1 MRFLIKNLNSNA
13 MIFKKKALKHYAG
26 IDCSGVNHVL
36 PPSFEGLSSLMEK
49 VHNSL
54 FAASQAFPDQQPED
68 LPGDEVL
75 DFVEELSSCDK
86 IDKISLINDFQEYIQ
101 DLQIQAA
108 KKAQLSDPVSVS
120 TGTPAGDPEPSKN

>member
-1 MRFLIKNLNSNA
+1 
-13 MIFKKKALKHYAG
+13 MIFKKKALRHYAG
-26 IDCSGVNHVL
+26 IDCSGPNHVL

-54 FAASQAFPDQQPED
+54 FAVSQAFPDNQPED

-86 IDKISLINDFQEYIQ
+86 IDKISLINDFQEYIS

-108 KKAQLSDPVSVS
+108 KKAQPSDPKPDSS
-120 TGTPAGDPEPSKN
+120 GTPAGDPEPSKD